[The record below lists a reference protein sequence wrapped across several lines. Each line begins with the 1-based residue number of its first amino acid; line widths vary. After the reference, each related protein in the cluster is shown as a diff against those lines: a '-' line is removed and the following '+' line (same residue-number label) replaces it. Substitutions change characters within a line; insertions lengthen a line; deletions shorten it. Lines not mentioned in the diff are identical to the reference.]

1 MVFLPSFPPI
11 HFGRGSLKKLK
22 AWLHATSS
30 RRPLLITDQGLSKVG
45 TVDRVKDVLEPEI
58 TLVTFTG
65 ICENP
70 TIDCV
75 ENALRIYRKFQCDSV
90 IGLGGG
96 SVLDAGKALR
106 IITHQNLSLLEY
118 LQNPSHISYNVAPY
132 ATIPTTA
139 GTGAEITFGGGI
151 HAVQNGPPLG
161 LRSEFLRPDIA
172 FCDPELTLT
181 LPPKLTAATGM
192 DALIHCLEGY
202 LSTTVNIPAEAI
214 ALDGIQR
221 VSNFVVRA
229 TTDGSDMEARTNM
242 LMAAV
247 EGGMSIY
254 MGLGPVHALS
264 IAFGDSPL
272 HHGTLVTVCAPSVLK
287 RFENLPEEKLS
298 NVVTAMGLGSAPRPA
313 LAIADRIL
321 ELNKKLGLPSTVK
334 EMDYDGA
341 PFDEL
346 VETASSNWFN
356 KTSPKQLSIK
366 EYESIISELLF

>member
-1 MVFLPSFPPI
+1 MDFLPSFPPI
-11 HFGRGSLKKLK
+11 HFGRGALKKLK

-341 PFDEL
+341 SFDEL

-366 EYESIISELLF
+366 EYESIISELLS

>member
-1 MVFLPSFPPI
+1 
-11 HFGRGSLKKLK
+11 
-22 AWLHATSS
+22 
-30 RRPLLITDQGLSKVG
+30 
-45 TVDRVKDVLEPEI
+45 
-58 TLVTFTG
+58 
-65 ICENP
+65 
-70 TIDCV
+70 
-75 ENALRIYRKFQCDSV
+75 
-90 IGLGGG
+90 
-96 SVLDAGKALR
+96 
-106 IITHQNLSLLEY
+106 
-118 LQNPSHISYNVAPY
+118 
-132 ATIPTTA
+132 
-139 GTGAEITFGGGI
+139 
-151 HAVQNGPPLG
+151 
-161 LRSEFLRPDIA
+161 
-172 FCDPELTLT
+172 
-181 LPPKLTAATGM
+181 M
-192 DALIHCLEGY
+192 DALIHSLEGY

-229 TTDGSDMEARTNM
+229 TTDGSDMEARTKM

-341 PFDEL
+341 SFDEL

-366 EYESIISELLF
+366 EYESIISELLS